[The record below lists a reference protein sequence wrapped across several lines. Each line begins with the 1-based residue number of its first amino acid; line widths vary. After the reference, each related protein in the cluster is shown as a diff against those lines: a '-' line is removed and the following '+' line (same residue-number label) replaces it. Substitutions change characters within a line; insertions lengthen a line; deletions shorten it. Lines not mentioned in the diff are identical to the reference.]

1 MKTHLTLLTLVLFLV
16 GGSVVSAQTPALNQF
31 YREYKRGKEVKNF
44 RVPGWLVKLGSKIAL
59 RHSKDPN
66 VKPALSL
73 AKKFGKMKIMISEG
87 GRNIP
92 PEAVKRLTA
101 KLRRQK
107 FDDWIYV
114 REEGITVNIMARE
127 FKGMLRNLLIL
138 VNDEEEFVFLSV
150 KTKIKAKD
158 IGKVV
163 EWYMKTHKPE
173 PIRKPDEK
181 IPQV

>member
-1 MKTHLTLLTLVLFLV
+1 MKRILPLSFCLLFL
-16 GGSVVSAQTPALNQF
+16 GGPLLSAQTPALNQF
-31 YREYKRGKEVKNF
+31 YRQYKRGKEVKNF
-44 RVPGWLVKLGSKIAL
+44 RVPGWVVKLGSKIAL

-66 VKPALSL
+66 AKPALSL

-87 GRNIP
+87 GRSIP
-92 PEAVKRLTA
+92 PQAVERLTA
-101 KLRRQK
+101 QLRRQK

-114 REEGITVNIMARE
+114 REEGTTVNIMARE
-127 FKGMLRNLLIL
+127 SKGRLRNLLIL
-138 VNDEEEFVFLSV
+138 VNEGDEFVFLSV
-150 KTKIKAKD
+150 KTKLKARD

-163 EWYMKTHKPE
+163 EWYMKTHKPK